1 MSTDRL
7 LSWGAELRAV
17 HARLREAL
25 AVARDNVEDAE
36 PAGPAPRDLLLYC
49 WGFCSALT
57 GHHRSEDAA
66 LFPQIEAAHP
76 DLAPVLRGLTQD
88 HSMLDHLIGNLSRT
102 LEAGAPRED
111 TLRHLDGIEAVME
124 THFRFEEKQ
133 LISVLDALELPGPD
147 RSAAGSPIGAD
158 EPDEAAGDRRHYL
171 GPLA

>member
-7 LSWGAELRAV
+7 LSWGVELRTV
-17 HARLREAL
+17 HARLREAMTL
-25 AVARDNVEDAE
+25 ARDTVEDSDPTE
-36 PAGPAPRDLLLYC
+36 PAPRDLLLYC

-76 DLAPVLRGLTQD
+76 DLAPVLRGLTRD
-88 HSMLDHLIGNLSRT
+88 HSMLDHLIGELGRT
-102 LEAGAPRED
+102 LEAGAARED
-111 TLRHLDGIEAVME
+111 TLRHLDGIEAIME

-133 LISVLDALELPGPD
+133 LISVLDALELPGP
-147 RSAAGSPIGAD
+147 AGSAVGSADGAD
-158 EPDEAAGDRRHYL
+158 GDRRHYL

>member
-7 LSWGAELRAV
+7 RSWGTELRAV

-25 AVARDNVEDAE
+25 ALARETVEDSDAMGSTGA
-36 PAGPAPRDLLLYC
+36 AGPAGTAGAASRDLLLYC
-49 WGFCSALT
+49 WGFCAALS

-76 DLAPVLRGLTQD
+76 DLAPVLQGLTRD
-88 HSMLDHLIGNLSRT
+88 HSMLDHLIGELGRT
-102 LEAGAPRED
+102 LEAGALREE

-133 LISVLDALELPGPD
+133 LISVLDALDLPDGG
-147 RSAAGSPIGAD
+147 RQ
-158 EPDEAAGDRRHYL
+158 HYL
-171 GPLA
+171 GPLV